1 MEEVSIVRVQPALV
15 PLVGE
20 QPKTIMLVEDEPT
33 VRNLLREVLTRCGY
47 RVLACGSPDEGLDVC
62 HRYEGPI
69 DLLLTDVVMPGM
81 NGCEMA
87 ERISAMLPGLRIIF
101 MSGYSE
107 QVLMQDGQLDP
118 RIEYLQKP
126 FTLQTLRTRLLQV
139 LGDGE
144 RAMQ

>member
-1 MEEVSIVRVQPALV
+1 MEELGGVSAQTQMI
-15 PLVGE
+15 PLVGGRTW
-20 QPKTIMLVEDEPT
+20 TIMLVEDEPT
-33 VRNLLREVLTRCGY
+33 VRNLLREVLMRCGY
-47 RVLACGSPDEGLDVC
+47 RVLAYGSPDEGLDAC
-62 HRYEGPI
+62 RRNEAPI

-81 NGCEMA
+81 NGREMA

-126 FTLQTLRTRLLQV
+126 FSLQTLRTRLLQV
-139 LGDGE
+139 LGVFS
-144 RAMQ
+144 A